1 MIPEGGA
8 GDALPSGVTFI
19 AQAAMAYHFSKHIIP
34 AAVIFMAVMQS
45 CICEDLPPCGDDKV
59 EITIVNDWNGAPDAA
74 PEGMAYEFYR
84 AGLTSPW
91 RFDFPGREAGRV
103 ALEEGEYRFVMYNDD
118 TSDVIFEAGRDGLPF
133 VTTACDMMGRD
144 GHDTG
149 LRKAPDMMWG
159 CSAGMIGVSR
169 DGLEYLPD
177 GKSAGCNDRF
187 ILLTHPVQITPVY
200 TVRVLRVA
208 NLSGV
213 ASMKGVISGMAS
225 GVELYDEVRSDTAV
239 GVTFSPEAVADS
251 SLMARFCTFGPC
263 GNGAGHELR
272 LYFLLSDQRLVSRS
286 YDVTP
291 DVASAKDPMHVEIVI
306 DSISLPFS
314 PPVIEGGAF
323 DPEVVDWTTIIVNYG
338 V

>member
-8 GDALPSGVTFI
+8 GDALPSGVTLI
-19 AQAAMAYHFSKHIIP
+19 AQATMAYHFSKHIIP
-34 AAVIFMAVMQS
+34 AAVIFMAVLQS

-59 EITIVNDWNGAPDAA
+59 EIMIVNDWNSAPDAA

-118 TSDVIFEAGRDGLPF
+118 TSDVIFESGRDGLPF
-133 VTTACDMMGRD
+133 VTTACDMMGSD

-149 LRKAPDMMWG
+149 LRKAPDMMWA
-159 CSAGMIGVSR
+159 CSAGMIDVSR

-177 GKSAGCNDRF
+177 GKSPGRNDRF

-213 ASMKGVISGMAS
+213 ASMKGVISGMTS

-239 GVTFSPEAVADS
+239 GVAFGPEAVADS
-251 SLMARFCTFGPC
+251 ALMARFCTFGPC
-263 GNGAGHELR
+263 GNGIGNELR
-272 LYFLLSDQRLVSRS
+272 LFFLLSDQRVISRAYDVSR
-286 YDVTP
+286 

-323 DPEVVDWTTIIVNYG
+323 DPEVADWTTIIVNYG